1 MESRSFHPLLLFC
14 MILILMPDTA
24 YGAMDPEE
32 VEGIKR
38 EAPLHVI
45 GSVESDVLVK
55 DLSTD
60 NSPKQLRKMRLS
72 VQEYRKAPGTINRER
87 SIEVFYTYIPSW
99 VAMAGGSKMDIYEG
113 DEIELWLDKGEYGW
127 EPAAAGNTV
136 EHLSYVEDRKEPIPE
151 PKTHAAKE
159 TFNENLGVLVM
170 GGFVIALLFFI
181 FLSRRWVTPKE
192 RR

>member
-1 MESRSFHPLLLFC
+1 MRYWILHPFLMLLF
-14 MILILMPDTA
+14 IALFIPATT

-32 VEGIKR
+32 LKEIKM
-38 EAPLHVI
+38 EAPLHLV

-60 NSPKQLRKMRLS
+60 DSPKQLRKMRLS
-72 VQEYRKAPGTINRER
+72 VQEYRKAPGSINRER

-113 DEIELWLDKGEYGW
+113 DEIELWLEKGKYGW
-127 EPAAAGNTV
+127 EPAAGGNTV
-136 EHLSYVEDRKEPIPE
+136 EHLSYVKDRKDPIPE
-151 PKTHAAKE
+151 PKAHAGKE
-159 TFNENLGVLVM
+159 MFNENLGVLFM
-170 GGFVIALLFFI
+170 SGLVIALLV
-181 FLSRRWVTPKE
+181 FLFMTGHVVIPKE